1 MAGNW
6 VADTTYVAY
15 WLAGTTKANSAFTLV
30 KTTEC
35 GPASGAL

>member
-1 MAGNW
+1 MAGEW
-6 VADTTYVAY
+6 VADTTDTSY
-15 WLAGTTKANSAFTLV
+15 WLADTTKANTAFTLV

>member
-1 MAGNW
+1 MAGNT
-6 VADTTYVAY
+6 ATAY
-15 WLAGTTKANSAFTLV
+15 WLADSTKAHTAFTNL